1 MSKCRII
8 GAGCAGSTVYHCNV
22 NLNTAG
28 GTKKQGSPVSLDS
41 PTVIKPVL
49 SRSKGVRKDFV
60 FTMNQLGGGVGRR
73 PMYNADG
80 VKAHL
85 PYNYNN
91 PTAPD
96 PCAKS

>member
-28 GTKKQGSPVSLDS
+28 GPKKQGSPVSLDS

-49 SRSKGVRKDFV
+49 GRSKGVRKDFV
-60 FTMNQLGGGVGRR
+60 FTMNQLGGGVGRS

-80 VKAHL
+80 VTKRA
-85 PYNYNN
+85 PYTYNN
-91 PTAPD
+91 PAAPD
-96 PCAKS
+96 PCARN